1 MMDDPLKLLENCHL
15 CSRKC
20 GVNRLEGGLCFCRS
34 GKDLL
39 ISSIGLH
46 FGEEPFIS
54 GTRGSGTIFFSNC
67 SLRCEYCQNYQISQE
82 GLGETVSIEAL
93 AEKIIG
99 LQKQGA
105 HNINLV
111 TPTHFVPQIIQA
123 LNIAKKDGL
132 TVPII
137 YNTSGYETL
146 ETLEALEGL
155 VQIYLPDIK
164 YSENAMATKYSSAPR
179 YVETNRAA
187 IFEMFRQVGNLEIKN
202 GVAVKGLLVRHL
214 VLPNK
219 IAGSFTALDFIAS
232 LSREIWLSL
241 MAQYHPCY
249 LAKNDPF
256 LNRRLNRL
264 EYEEVLEYAH
274 KLGFKNILTQE
285 RGSSDLFLPD
295 FRQEIPFA

>member
-1 MMDDPLKLLENCHL
+1 MDDPLKLLENCNL
-15 CSRKC
+15 CGQKC
-20 GVNRLEGGLCFCRS
+20 GVNRLEGELGLCRS
-34 GKDLL
+34 GKNLI

-67 SLRCEYCQNYQISQE
+67 SLKCEYCQNYQISQE
-82 GLGETVSIEAL
+82 GLGETISTETL

-111 TPTHFVPQIIQA
+111 TPTHFVPQIIEA
-123 LNIAKKDGL
+123 LKIARKNGL
-132 TVPII
+132 AIPIV
-137 YNTSGYETL
+137 YNTSGYEAL
-146 ETLEALEGL
+146 ETLEALDGFI
-155 VQIYLPDIK
+155 QIYLPDIK
-164 YSENAMATKYSSAPR
+164 YSENEMAIRYSSAPR

-202 GVAVKGLLVRHL
+202 GVAKKGLLVRHL
-214 VLPNK
+214 VLPNR
-219 IAGSFTALDFIAS
+219 IAGSFASLDFIAS

-249 LAKNDPF
+249 LAKNEPS
-256 LNRRLNRL
+256 LNRRLNPL
-264 EYEEVLEYAH
+264 VYKEVLEYAH

-285 RGSSDLFLPD
+285 MESSDLFLPD

>member
-1 MMDDPLKLLENCHL
+1 MNDSLKMLENCQL
-15 CSRKC
+15 CARKC
-20 GVNRLEGGLCFCRS
+20 GVNRLEGGLGFCRS

-54 GTRGSGTIFFSNC
+54 GKKGSGTIFFTYC
-67 SLRCEYCQNYQISQE
+67 TLRCSYCQNYQISQE
-82 GLGETVSIEAL
+82 GLGKEISIEEL
-93 AEKIIG
+93 SKKMFE

-105 HNINLV
+105 ENINLV
-111 TPTHFVPQIIQA
+111 TPTHFVPQIIEA
-123 LNIAKKDGL
+123 LKISKKDGL

-155 VQIYLPDIK
+155 VQVFLPDIK
-164 YSENAMATKYSSAPR
+164 YSENEMAIKYSSAPR

-274 KLGFKNILTQE
+274 KLGFKNSLTQE
-285 RGSSDLFLPD
+285 RESSDLFLPD